1 MSVKVITKIEVMS
14 GRVCVC
20 VFLFVPIGLYVNTD
34 EHHASACCCV
44 HIFKGCVCVCGV
56 GEV

>member
-44 HIFKGCVCVCGV
+44 HIFKGCVCGV